1 MGQGTGPGSGRR
13 RVSRYLIANIE
24 VKLAEMGRFVET
36 VGIMKAILTAAG
48 WRLVGGF
55 NLRTGLA
62 GQVTNVW
69 ELADFDQ
76 LDVGFGALAAD
87 PRWPQIQAALGVA
100 VIRETVNFADAVDY
114 PAG

>member
-1 MGQGTGPGSGRR
+1 M
-13 RVSRYLIANIE
+13 SRYLIANIE
-24 VKLAEMGRFVET
+24 VKLSEMGGFIET
-36 VGIMKAILTAAG
+36 VGMMKEILTAAG

-62 GQVTNVW
+62 GQVMNVW

-87 PRWPQIQAALGVA
+87 PRWPRIQTGLAAA
-100 VIRETVNFADAVDY
+100 VIRETVNFADALDY
-114 PAG
+114 PIG